1 MHMLIY
7 ISQKFSHA
15 RLLTLYEMN
24 SKGSNNDFD
33 TRYRLLN
40 ELLEIVIHVA

>member
-1 MHMLIY
+1 
-7 ISQKFSHA
+7 
-15 RLLTLYEMN
+15 MN

-33 TRYRLLN
+33 TCNRLLN